1 MEYLDVS
8 ALRGLTMTSV
18 ENLDKEELV
27 FTVDDGRVFKL
38 WHDQNC
44 CEDVHI
50 EDISG
55 NLSDLVGSP
64 FIQSEEVSSDPPARS
79 ADEYVPE
86 SETWTFYKFGTAKGY
101 VTVRWWGTS
110 NGYYSESV
118 DFGQFE

>member
-18 ENLDKEELV
+18 ENLDNEELV

-38 WHDQNC
+38 WHDQDC
-44 CEDVHI
+44 CEYVYI

>member
-1 MEYLDVS
+1 MYLKAFQPSNPNSQYVY
-8 ALRGLTMTSV
+8 
-18 ENLDKEELV
+18 
-27 FTVDDGRVFKL
+27 
-38 WHDQNC
+38 
-44 CEDVHI
+44 I

>member
-18 ENLDKEELV
+18 ENLDNEQLV
-27 FTVDDGRVFKL
+27 FIVDDGRVFKL
-38 WHDQNC
+38 WHSQHC

>member
-18 ENLDKEELV
+18 ENLDNEELV